1 MIAFEGVPAIYFN
14 SLFGTSNDEAKYVIT
29 GNNRDINRYRWSEKN
44 ILKLLQDKRSKQSIF
59 YEGISNLLLIRK
71 KKKAFRPNAYRSTL
85 NLSPKIFCFKR
96 VSIDKKQTILCM
108 TNLSSKVLF
117 PKIDRKHNNWKNL
130 LDNNSRFV
138 SDKKL
143 KLNPFQTI
151 WLSNN

>member
-1 MIAFEGVPAIYFN
+1 
-14 SLFGTSNDEAKYVIT
+14 
-29 GNNRDINRYRWSEKN
+29 
-44 ILKLLQDKRSKQSIF
+44 
-59 YEGISNLLLIRK
+59 
-71 KKKAFRPNAYRSTL
+71 
-85 NLSPKIFCFKR
+85 
-96 VSIDKKQTILCM
+96 M

-117 PKIDRKHNNWKNL
+117 PKIDRKYNNWKNL